1 MPLTANRIN
10 KKITNDKNH
19 TDMLT
24 FNQYLERV
32 NAAIEN
38 LPYPAQP
45 AHLYEPISYTMA
57 LGGKRIRP
65 VLVLMA
71 CEAVGGDIEKAI
83 MPAVGLE
90 MYHNFTLLHDDV
102 MDKADIRRGKPTVH
116 VKWDDNTAILSGDA
130 MLTMATQ
137 LIARAD
143 AAVMPQVM
151 ELFNRTAMEIYEGQ
165 QYDMDFE
172 SRGDVTVEEYIAMI
186 RLKTSVLLGCAC
198 KMGALIG
205 GADEATAQRF
215 YEIGENLGL
224 AFQLQDDMLD
234 VWGDEATFG
243 KAIGGDIMN
252 NKKTFL
258 LINACQRATDDN
270 RIELA
275 LWLNTENASRAVK
288 VPAVTAIYERL
299 GLKELSEAEIAKY
312 NDKAMAAVFETAVDE
327 TAKKAFIDLI
337 SRLVK
342 RDR

>member
-1 MPLTANRIN
+1 
-10 KKITNDKNH
+10 
-19 TDMLT
+19 MLT

-205 GADEATAQRF
+205 GADEVTAQRF

-312 NDKAMAAVFETAVDE
+312 NDKAMATVFETAVDE
-327 TAKKAFIDLI
+327 PAKKAFIDLI

>member
-1 MPLTANRIN
+1 
-10 KKITNDKNH
+10 
-19 TDMLT
+19 MLT

-32 NAAIEN
+32 NAAIES

-312 NDKAMAAVFETAVDE
+312 NDKAMAAVFETAVE
-327 TAKKAFIDLI
+327 EPAKKAFIDLI

>member
-1 MPLTANRIN
+1 
-10 KKITNDKNH
+10 
-19 TDMLT
+19 MLT

-32 NAAIEN
+32 NAAIES

-327 TAKKAFIDLI
+327 PAKKAFIDLI

>member
-1 MPLTANRIN
+1 
-10 KKITNDKNH
+10 
-19 TDMLT
+19 MLT

-45 AHLYEPISYTMA
+45 VHLYEPISYTMA

-327 TAKKAFIDLI
+327 PAKKAFIDLI

>member
-1 MPLTANRIN
+1 
-10 KKITNDKNH
+10 
-19 TDMLT
+19 MLT

-45 AHLYEPISYTMA
+45 AHLYELISYTMA

-102 MDKADIRRGKPTVH
+102 MDKANIRRGKPTVH

-327 TAKKAFIDLI
+327 PAKKAFIDLI